1 LTADESASLQVKAT
15 RDETTIDAM
24 LDTKIDQYLAD
35 VARDNGSDLESRF
48 TKIMAEKSDADKE
61 AMIAASV

>member
-1 LTADESASLQVKAT
+1 
-15 RDETTIDAM
+15 M